1 MDCGLT
7 ALALVN
13 RQVKDQKKT
22 DDGNYQE
29 SLEQLGEEIKSVA
42 DFWRYENNVPVDQM
56 SMRESIYLFK
66 KEIKPIWEDRRN
78 VLGGSWTFRVP
89 KSAGKDFWKWVQVM
103 AISET
108 LEGVLEKGKPLFLQT
123 PPPNPSHGAVSL

>member
-1 MDCGLT
+1 M
-7 ALALVN
+7 
-13 RQVKDQKKT
+13 
-22 DDGNYQE
+22 
-29 SLEQLGEEIKSVA
+29 A

-108 LEGVLEKGKPLFLQT
+108 LEGVLEKGKPHLYVPLN
-123 PPPNPSHGAVSL
+123 PP